1 LALTADAIYKVY
13 ENQPVHERAYLG
25 ASIMG
30 TECDRA
36 LWYQFRLA
44 YPPEQLE
51 GRKLRLFQTGHRE
64 EERVVAELNEAGIT
78 VDGRQHNISAS
89 GGHLQGHLDGVVT
102 NVPEAPDVQ
111 HVLEVKTHNE
121 KSFKSLL
128 KDGVAKSK
136 PGHVVQMQLY
146 MHHTKAS
153 WALYV
158 AVNKNDDSIYVE
170 RVPYDAKQSEII
182 LRRAERTIKAHAAPA
197 KLHEDP
203 KAKSAFACG
212 WCPAKTVCHE
222 GQFARRNCRTCIS
235 STPILDGKEGGWRC
249 EQWDKSLT
257 FAEQLK
263 GCPSHVYLPSLV
275 PGEQIDADVTRRL
288 IMYVMPDGSTWIDGG
303 TDGTDGE
310 GQECHSN
317 SGPIKAMPSLPNTP
331 TGAKVAAI
339 A

>member
-13 ENQPVHERAYLG
+13 ETQPTQERAYLG

-44 YPPEQLE
+44 YEPEKLE

-78 VDGRQHNISAS
+78 VGDQQKKFTAF
-89 GGHLQGHLDGVVT
+89 GGHMQGHLDGVVS

-146 MHHTKAS
+146 MHHMKIDH
-153 WALYV
+153 ALYV

-170 RVPYDAKQSEII
+170 RVPYDAKQAEII
-182 LRRAERTIKAHAAPA
+182 LRRADRIIKAHAAPA
-197 KLHEDP
+197 KLYEDP
-203 KAKSAFACG
+203 KAKAAFACG
-212 WCPAKTVCHE
+212 WCPALKVCHE
-222 GQFARRNCRTCIS
+222 SKFARRNCRTCIS
-235 STPILDGKEGGWRC
+235 STPVEGGWRC
-249 EQWDKSLT
+249 ELKDKSLT
-257 FAEQLK
+257 FAEQLA
-263 GCPSHVYLPSLV
+263 GCEDHVYLPSLV
-275 PGEQIDADVTRRL
+275 PGEQVDADVERRT
-288 IMYVMPDGSTWIDGG
+288 IMYAMPDGSTWTDGG
-303 TDGTDGE
+303 AA
-310 GQECHSN
+310 CLN
-317 SGPIKAMPSLPNTP
+317 SETTNVTLSMPNTP
-331 TGAKVAAI
+331 IGAKVAAI

>member
-64 EERVVAELNEAGIT
+64 EDRIVAELNEAGIT
-78 VDGRQHNISAS
+78 VSDQQKKFTAF
-89 GGHLQGHLDGVVT
+89 GGHLQGHLDGVV
-102 NVPEAPDVQ
+102 NNIPEAPGLE
-111 HVLEVKTHNE
+111 HVLEVKTHND
-121 KSFKSLL
+121 KSFKSLV

-182 LRRAERTIKAHAAPA
+182 LRRAERTIKAHAAPP
-197 KLHEDP
+197 KLYEDP

-222 GQFARRNCRTCIS
+222 GQFTRRNCRTCIS
-235 STPILDGKEGGWRC
+235 STPVEGGWRC
-249 EQWDKSLT
+249 ELKDKSLT
-257 FAEQLK
+257 FAEQLA
-263 GCPSHVYLPSLV
+263 GCEDHVYLPSLV
-275 PGEQIDADVTRRL
+275 PGEQVDADARART
-288 IMYVMPDGSTWIDGG
+288 ITYKMGDGSEWVD
-303 TDGTDGE
+303 
-310 GQECHSN
+310 QCSHSETTN
-317 SGPIKAMPSLPNTP
+317 VTLSMPSTP
-331 TGAKVAAI
+331 IGTKAA
-339 A
+339 ATV